1 MTAIVY
7 SFFHSP
13 LSVNIWWDDT
23 LKKLLWFIYM
33 GVNMLNILKACLQHE
48 NIFLTG

>member
-23 LKKLLWFIYM
+23 LKKLLWFIYC
-33 GVNMLNILKACLQHE
+33 GHWLYVHGCEYVEYPQSLLA
-48 NIFLTG
+48 T